1 MKNIYLIFF
10 LLISTNISIAEE
22 NRAINLF
29 KEVRCLVCQGQTIH
43 ESNAEMAEDLKEVIR
58 EKIDQGQTDGEIK
71 SFLIEK
77 YGNWIIMTP
86 PFNRLTYLLWFVP
99 LIILLFGIYF
109 ILSKKSHKKTLENK
123 NKRPLS
129 VPPLFLEFSEQFFG
143 VFFRSFF

>member
-58 EKIDQGQTDGEIK
+58 EKIDQGQTDREIK

-109 ILSKKSHKKTLENK
+109 ILSKKSHK
-123 NKRPLS
+123 
-129 VPPLFLEFSEQFFG
+129 V
-143 VFFRSFF
+143 

>member
-1 MKNIYLIFF
+1 MKKICLIFF
-10 LLISTNISIAEE
+10 LLISTNMSIAEE

-86 PFNRLTYLLWFVP
+86 PFNGLTYLLWFVP

-109 ILSKKSHKKTLENK
+109 ILSNFKFCFFNI
-123 NKRPLS
+123 
-129 VPPLFLEFSEQFFG
+129 FFSI
-143 VFFRSFF
+143 S

>member
-1 MKNIYLIFF
+1 M
-10 LLISTNISIAEE
+10 SIAEE

-58 EKIDQGQTDGEIK
+58 EKIGQGQTDGEIK

-109 ILSKKSHKKTLENK
+109 ILSKKSHK
-123 NKRPLS
+123 
-129 VPPLFLEFSEQFFG
+129 V
-143 VFFRSFF
+143 

>member
-1 MKNIYLIFF
+1 MKYIYLIFF

-58 EKIDQGQTDGEIK
+58 EKIDQGQTDREIK

-86 PFNRLTYLLWFVP
+86 PFDRLTYLLWFVP

-109 ILSKKSHKKTLENK
+109 ILSKKSHK
-123 NKRPLS
+123 
-129 VPPLFLEFSEQFFG
+129 V
-143 VFFRSFF
+143 

>member
-71 SFLIEK
+71 SFLLEK

-109 ILSKKSHKKTLENK
+109 ILSKKSHK
-123 NKRPLS
+123 
-129 VPPLFLEFSEQFFG
+129 V
-143 VFFRSFF
+143 

>member
-1 MKNIYLIFF
+1 MKKICLIFF
-10 LLISTNISIAEE
+10 LLISTNMSIAEE

-58 EKIDQGQTDGEIK
+58 EKIDQGQTDSEIK

-109 ILSKKSHKKTLENK
+109 ILSKKSHK
-123 NKRPLS
+123 
-129 VPPLFLEFSEQFFG
+129 V
-143 VFFRSFF
+143 